1 MRWRPGAAP
10 GAARRRRRC
19 QQASRGV
26 VHASRPAASGGGAW
40 SSAPFHALWD
50 AESRRIDDLDGLED
64 EAEDLEHP
72 DANSRTLWI
81 NPWDLTTQLDPA
93 QLDPA
98 QLDPAQLDPAQL
110 DPEFLASASV
120 PDVLNEVA
128 LAQGTRRRWGRTVT
142 ACSPGAHVAA
152 SHRHAGWTTF
162 RS

>member
-64 EAEDLEHP
+64 EAEDLVE
-72 DANSRTLWI
+72 
-81 NPWDLTTQLDPA
+81 QL
-93 QLDPA
+93 L
-98 QLDPAQLDPAQL
+98 
-110 DPEFLASASV
+110 E
-120 PDVLNEVA
+120 
-128 LAQGTRRRWGRTVT
+128 TRRGRT
-142 ACSPGAHVAA
+142 GADVEARIAFVGRTFKARGAA
-152 SHRHAGWTTF
+152 AL
-162 RS
+162 